1 MMTRACNVNGLAG
14 IMVLLAVG
22 GMAAGAAAAWEPP
35 DHWTEIGTVRAWM
48 DTDTKFY
55 RTQEESLFLDE
66 SQAKVNQV
74 KEYAK
79 TREYRG
85 QLDGIGMN
93 TWGTLGS
100 EEQDKR
106 RGLARRELKFLVDF
120 RNRVLTQ
127 VQNTRMGTASGWGV
141 LLSDRTVVGTAL
153 GNLRTAVALD
163 PSNPYAW
170 HLYSY
175 FAMLVGD
182 EYRAL
187 QALAGAEVA
196 LMAIPEDELQPLRA
210 EVDLDKAWLQRAQG
224 EFAAAQASLESAA
237 AHGVKNLEARLL
249 QGLLAAQLGNDRLAI
264 TIATELRSTTVSIFP
279 RNYRTSGFNPEIR
292 NVDAWATR
300 ASSYLHDWI
309 MAYTWLRE
317 GRLDMAAAAFGSHRL
332 DDQRRFAHR
341 FWNEA
346 SVIYEVTG
354 QRNLALKAWNQVRVV
369 TPYYP
374 YLVSK
379 DYQLSL
385 GRLTG
390 RTGRVPYQ
398 LGFDSNFLN
407 GNRLAYGAALVAAV
421 AATTDEQEQQELAS
435 RALDQ
440 LEICQRFGVYTG
452 QASVLQGQIYYL
464 MNDMAPALVE
474 IEEAL
479 NHMDAMGD
487 KAGFSAVL
495 AGLNKAE
502 HNLAP
507 QDIANFY
514 GQSGSSRGRW
524 QADAD
529 PAATLAAL
537 RVAFDGEASDK
548 NRRDLARFLIR
559 NGEVDEGRALA
570 QSVLDGAALSQENIV
585 ELGAGDVELILEA
598 DRVEGQTE
606 LAVKMVQALQ
616 GGIDDPWRSASVWT
630 LAGFICLDHD
640 LRPEGRAALERASEL
655 DPGNHGLKI
664 QLSLM

>member
-14 IMVLLAVG
+14 IMVLLAAG
-22 GMAAGAAAAWEPP
+22 GMAAGAAAAWEAP

-55 RTQEESLFLDE
+55 RTQEEAQFLDE
-66 SQAKVNQV
+66 SQSNVNQV

-85 QLDGIGMN
+85 QLDGIGIN
-93 TWGTLGS
+93 TWQTVGS

-141 LLSDRTVVGTAL
+141 LLSDRTVVGTGL
-153 GNLRTAVALD
+153 GKLRTAVALD

-187 QALAGAEVA
+187 QALAGAELA

-224 EFAAAQASLESAA
+224 EFAAAQASLESAG
-237 AHGVKNLEARLL
+237 AHGVKSLEARLL
-249 QGLLAAQLGNDRLAI
+249 QGLLAAHLGDDQLAI
-264 TIATELRSTTVSIFP
+264 SIATELRGTTVSIFP
-279 RNYRTSGFNPEIR
+279 SNYRTSGFAPEIR
-292 NVDAWATR
+292 NVDAWAKR
-300 ASSYLHDWI
+300 PSSYLHDWI

-317 GRLDMAAAAFGSHRL
+317 GKIDLAAASFGTHKL
-332 DDQRRFAHR
+332 DAQRPFAHR

-346 SVIYEVTG
+346 NVIYEVTG
-354 QRNLALKAWNQVRVV
+354 QRDLAMKAWNQVRVA

-374 YLVSK
+374 YLVYK

-407 GNRLAYGAALVAAV
+407 GNRLAYGAALVTAV
-421 AATTDEQEQQELAS
+421 AAATDEQEKQELAS

-464 MNDMAPALVE
+464 MNDMASALVE

-495 AGLNKAE
+495 AGLAKAD
-502 HNLAP
+502 HDLAP

-537 RVAFDGEASDK
+537 RVAFDGEASDN

-559 NGEVDEGRALA
+559 NGDVAEGRALA

-616 GGIDDPWRSASVWT
+616 GGTDDPWRSASVWT